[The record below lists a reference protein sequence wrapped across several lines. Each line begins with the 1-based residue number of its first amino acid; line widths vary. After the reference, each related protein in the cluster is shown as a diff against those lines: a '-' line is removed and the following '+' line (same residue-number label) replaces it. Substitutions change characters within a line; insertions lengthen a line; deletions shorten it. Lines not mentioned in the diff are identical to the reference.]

1 MKELSLNILD
11 IVENST
17 KANASLVE
25 ISLAEDTAAKTLVIE
40 ICDNG
45 SGMSP
50 ELLARVTDPFTTTR
64 TTRKVG
70 LGLPLFKLAA
80 EQTGGGLVIES
91 TVGFGTKVRATFHTD
106 HLDFTPVGDMGE
118 TFSVLLMGHPDTDF
132 VFTRSVDEK
141 SFGLSTKEMREM
153 LGGVSLAEPEVLQW
167 AKEYIH
173 EQTKALRIGG
183 AINENPC

>member
-17 KANASLVE
+17 KAKASLVE
-25 ISLAEDTAAKTLVIE
+25 IRLAEDTAAKTLVIE
-40 ICDNG
+40 IKDNG
-45 SGMSP
+45 SGMPP

-91 TVGFGTKVRATFHTD
+91 TVGVGTTVQAIFHTD
-106 HLDFTPVGDMGE
+106 HLDFTPIGDMGE
-118 TFSVLLMGHPDTDF
+118 TFSVLLMGHPETDF
-132 VFTRSVDEK
+132 IYTRSVDERA
-141 SFGLSTKEMREM
+141 FQLSTIEMREM
-153 LGGVSLAEPEVLQW
+153 LGDVFLASPEVLQW
-167 AKEYIH
+167 AAEYIH
-173 EQTKALRIGG
+173 EQTEALRIGG
-183 AINENPC
+183 AINENLS